1 MRLLAIVPAYNEE
14 ATVAGVVRDVMAA
27 WPGADV
33 LVINDGSLDNTAN
46 VASAAGAKVVTLPY
60 NMGIGAAMQVGYR
73 YALDGGYDVATQVD
87 GDGQHDPAEL
97 IKIVG
102 PVTEGKA
109 DIVVGTRFRGESAF
123 KSTPMRRLGIW
134 LFSKVLTGLT
144 GETITDP
151 TSGFRAANKRII
163 RLFAGEYPEDY
174 PEVESLFLAHLAGLR
189 VSEAPVSMRPRGG
202 GRSSITPVKSA
213 YYMIKVMMVLFVWL
227 VRKKPNLE
235 VT

>member
-1 MRLLAIVPAYNEE
+1 M
-14 ATVAGVVRDVMAA
+14 T
-27 WPGADV
+27 
-33 LVINDGSLDNTAN
+33 S
-46 VASAAGAKVVTLPY
+46 GAKPGPSSLMITSTIWSLHS
-60 NMGIGAAMQVGYR
+60 ASTEAC
-73 YALDGGYDVATQVD
+73 
-87 GDGQHDPAEL
+87 DP
-97 IKIVG
+97 
-102 PVTEGKA
+102 
-109 DIVVGTRFRGESAF
+109 
-123 KSTPMRRLGIW
+123 
-134 LFSKVLTGLT
+134 GLT
-144 GETITDP
+144 GESITDP

-163 RLFAGEYPEDY
+163 RLVAGEYPEDY